1 MTEASL
7 PLSMQSSELQESG
20 RSTKKTYWSRSVLK
34 MLLVTGICL
43 DILLACALGY
53 LIVIRSSYFNL
64 NKVDVYGNHRLSK
77 EEVIEAARLETGMNL
92 LSIDLES
99 ITERL
104 LRHPW
109 IRSGSIYRRLPGQL
123 VLEVEERT
131 PRGILA
137 SDRLYYIDE
146 KGSVFTRVLPGDPI
160 DLPLFT
166 GIQSDSM
173 RLHPGEIQDSLR
185 SGLKLTELIDRVD
198 FGLHYADV
206 REININ
212 SEEGL
217 TLKMK
222 SGQIVI
228 LGHDDFESRLLR
240 FDRLRKFLTDRGQ
253 WRNAH
258 IINLDFEDRAIVRS
272 SEDPLLQG

>member
-173 RLHPGEIQDSLR
+173 RLHLGEIQDSLR

>member
-7 PLSMQSSELQESG
+7 PLSMQSSELQESE
-20 RSTKKTYWSRSVLK
+20 RSIKKTYWRRSVLK
-34 MLLVTGICL
+34 ILFVTGICL

-146 KGSVFTRVLPGDPI
+146 KGIVFTRVLPGDPI

-228 LGHDDFESRLLR
+228 LVWGYE
-240 FDRLRKFLTDRGQ
+240 LTTRM
-253 WRNAH
+253 
-258 IINLDFEDRAIVRS
+258 
-272 SEDPLLQG
+272 

>member
-7 PLSMQSSELQESG
+7 PLSMQSSELQDSE
-20 RSTKKTYWSRSVLK
+20 RSIKKTYWRRSVLK
-34 MLLVTGICL
+34 ILFVTGICL

-64 NKVDVYGNHRLSK
+64 NKVDVNGNHRLSK

-146 KGSVFTRVLPGDPI
+146 KGIVFTRVLPGDPI

-206 REININ
+206 REINIS

>member
-7 PLSMQSSELQESG
+7 PLSMQSSELQESE
-20 RSTKKTYWSRSVLK
+20 RSIKKTYWRRSVLK
-34 MLLVTGICL
+34 ILFVTGICL

-173 RLHPGEIQDSLR
+173 RLHLGEIQDSLR

-198 FGLHYADV
+198 FGFHYADV
-206 REININ
+206 REINIS

>member
-7 PLSMQSSELQESG
+7 PLSMQSSELQESE
-20 RSTKKTYWSRSVLK
+20 RSIKKTYWRRSVLK
-34 MLLVTGICL
+34 ILFVTGICL

-146 KGSVFTRVLPGDPI
+146 KGIVFTRVLPGDPI

-185 SGLKLTELIDRVD
+185 TGLKLTELIDRVD

>member
-7 PLSMQSSELQESG
+7 PLSMQSSELQESE
-20 RSTKKTYWSRSVLK
+20 RSIKKTYWRRSVLK
-34 MLLVTGICL
+34 ILFVTGICL

-146 KGSVFTRVLPGDPI
+146 KGIVFTRVLPGDPI

-166 GIQSDSM
+166 GIQSDNM

-206 REININ
+206 REINIS

>member
-7 PLSMQSSELQESG
+7 PLSMQSSELQESE
-20 RSTKKTYWSRSVLK
+20 RSIKKTYWRRSVLK
-34 MLLVTGICL
+34 ILFVTGICL

-146 KGSVFTRVLPGDPI
+146 KGIVFTRVLPGDPI

>member
-7 PLSMQSSELQESG
+7 PLSMQSSELQESE
-20 RSTKKTYWSRSVLK
+20 RSIKKTYWRRSVLK
-34 MLLVTGICL
+34 ILFVTGICL

-146 KGSVFTRVLPGDPI
+146 KGIVFTRVLPGDPI

-185 SGLKLTELIDRVD
+185 SGLKLTDLIDRVD

>member
-206 REININ
+206 REINIS

>member
-7 PLSMQSSELQESG
+7 PLSMQSSELQESE
-20 RSTKKTYWSRSVLK
+20 RSIKKTYWRRSVLK
-34 MLLVTGICL
+34 ILFVTGICM

-146 KGSVFTRVLPGDPI
+146 KGIVFTRVLPGDPI

>member
-198 FGLHYADV
+198 FGFHYADV

>member
-7 PLSMQSSELQESG
+7 PLSMQSSELQDSE
-20 RSTKKTYWSRSVLK
+20 RSIKKTYWRRSVLK
-34 MLLVTGICL
+34 ILFVTGICL

-146 KGSVFTRVLPGDPI
+146 KGIVFTRVLPGDPI

-206 REININ
+206 REINIS

>member
-7 PLSMQSSELQESG
+7 PLSMQSSELQESE
-20 RSTKKTYWSRSVLK
+20 RSIKKTYWRRSVLK
-34 MLLVTGICL
+34 ILFVTGICL

-146 KGSVFTRVLPGDPI
+146 KGIVFTRVLPGDPI

-185 SGLKLTELIDRVD
+185 SGLKLTDLIDRVD

-206 REININ
+206 REINIS

>member
-7 PLSMQSSELQESG
+7 PLSMQSSELQESE
-20 RSTKKTYWSRSVLK
+20 RSIKKTYWRRSVLK
-34 MLLVTGICL
+34 ILFVTGICL

-146 KGSVFTRVLPGDPI
+146 KGIVFTRVLPGDPI

-206 REININ
+206 REINIS

>member
-1 MTEASL
+1 
-7 PLSMQSSELQESG
+7 
-20 RSTKKTYWSRSVLK
+20 

-173 RLHPGEIQDSLR
+173 RLHLGEIQDSLR

>member
-7 PLSMQSSELQESG
+7 PLSMQSSELQESE
-20 RSTKKTYWSRSVLK
+20 RSIKKTYWRRSVLK
-34 MLLVTGICL
+34 ILFVTGICL

-198 FGLHYADV
+198 FGFHYADV
-206 REININ
+206 REINIS

>member
-146 KGSVFTRVLPGDPI
+146 KGIVFTRVLPGDPI

>member
-7 PLSMQSSELQESG
+7 PLSMQSSELQESE
-20 RSTKKTYWSRSVLK
+20 RSIKKTYWRRSVLK
-34 MLLVTGICL
+34 ILFVTGICL

-146 KGSVFTRVLPGDPI
+146 KGLVFTRVLPGDPI

>member
-1 MTEASL
+1 
-7 PLSMQSSELQESG
+7 
-20 RSTKKTYWSRSVLK
+20 

-146 KGSVFTRVLPGDPI
+146 KGIVFTRVLPGDPI

-206 REININ
+206 REINIS

-228 LGHDDFESRLLR
+228 LGHDDFESRLV
-240 FDRLRKFLTDRGQ
+240 K
-253 WRNAH
+253 
-258 IINLDFEDRAIVRS
+258 I
-272 SEDPLLQG
+272 

>member
-20 RSTKKTYWSRSVLK
+20 RSIKKTYWSRSVLK

-104 LRHPW
+104 VRHPW

-146 KGSVFTRVLPGDPI
+146 KGTVFTRVLPGDPI

-206 REININ
+206 REINIS

>member
-20 RSTKKTYWSRSVLK
+20 RSIKKTYWSRSVLK

-206 REININ
+206 REINIS

>member
-173 RLHPGEIQDSLR
+173 RLHLGEIQDSLR

-206 REININ
+206 REINIS